1 MLRMSTLLLRTLR
14 DDPADAE
21 VASHKLLVRAGFVRR
36 VAAGIYSWLP
46 LGYRTY
52 RKIENII
59 RQEMDAAGFQEV
71 HFPALLPKDPYEA
84 TNRWAEYGPDLFRLQ
99 DRKKNDYLLGPT
111 HEEMFTLMV
120 KGEFSS
126 YKDLPLSI
134 YQIQT
139 KYRDEPRPRSGII
152 RGREFVMKDS
162 YSFDVDDAGLELSYQ
177 KHRDAYIKTFDRLG
191 LKYNIVSAVSGAMGG
206 SKSEEFLAPCPTGED
221 TYVLC
226 NSCGY
231 AANVEAMVT
240 KVDTFT
246 GEKVGAIE
254 VLDTPNTPTIDSLVE
269 LFNTKY
275 SANISA
281 ANTLKNVLI
290 MADEK
295 PISVLVPGDREV
307 DLKRLGA
314 NLSGVKDLRL
324 FEDADFAKY
333 PKLVKG
339 YVGPQDAKE
348 LGLKLYADPRVVE
361 GSHWITGAN
370 KKDKHAKNVTCGRD
384 FKVEQYVEA
393 AEVKAG
399 DNCPKCAKPVIID
412 RAIEIGH
419 IFQLG
424 QKYAKS
430 LGLSVLD
437 KEGKPVVVTMGSYG
451 IGVSRAV
458 AAIAEQTYDEL
469 GLCWPAEIAPADVHI
484 VATGKEDKPFEV
496 AEQIA
501 KDLEAKGLEVLL
513 DDRREASAGVKFKDA
528 ELIGIS
534 KIIIVGKSLADGKVE
549 VRDRKSADKQEV
561 VLTDVVKHLVK

>member
-1 MLRMSTLLLRTLR
+1 MSTLLLRTLR

-139 KYRDEPRPRSGII
+139 KFRDEPRPRSGII

-348 LGLKLYADPRVVE
+348 LGLKLYVDPRVVE

-561 VLTDVVKHLVK
+561 VLADVVKHLVK

>member
-139 KYRDEPRPRSGII
+139 KFRDEPRPRSGII

-162 YSFDVDDAGLELSYQ
+162 YSFDVDDAGLEASYQ

-324 FEDADFAKY
+324 FEDADFGKY

-430 LGLSVLD
+430 LGLTVLD

-561 VLTDVVKHLVK
+561 VLADVVKHLVK